1 MNKKL
6 QELAK
11 ADRLKQARD
20 LILEIFT
27 HLDASKDKFLVN
39 EVMGFFDSK
48 SPTEIKKFILGSDP
62 LSSPAFPLLVP
73 PHKNKITIEDI
84 QKAANVLDIPLNEK
98 VYVPEEDMLIE
109 KEVPVGIMPVNYL
122 EHFPKAM
129 SGARGSLAVGRQTTT
144 GQGRSGTRV
153 GAGAIKLGLYD
164 LFGMSY
170 KEPGLIIKEV
180 HGLHADNKEA
190 KRKFQKEVIK
200 TGKMPTIFDMKIEA
214 AEGKTKKLVE
224 TFFRGAMLEPNL

>member
-1 MNKKL
+1 
-6 QELAK
+6 
-11 ADRLKQARD
+11 
-20 LILEIFT
+20 
-27 HLDASKDKFLVN
+27 LDASKDKFLVN
-39 EVMGFFDSK
+39 EAMGFFDGK
-48 SPTEIKKFILGSDP
+48 SANEIKKYILGSDP

-73 PHKNKITIEDI
+73 PHKNRITMGDI

-98 VYVPEEDMLIE
+98 VYIPEEGILTE

-129 SGARGSLAVGRQTTT
+129 AGARGSLSVSRQTTT

-180 HGLHADNKEA
+180 HGLHSDNKEA
-190 KRKFQKEVIK
+190 KRKFQKEVLK
-200 TGKMPTIFDMKIEA
+200 TGKMPEIFDMKIDS

-224 TFFRGAMLEPNL
+224 TFFRGAMLEPDL